1 MKLGFYVETEV
12 LAFQEI
18 GSVMVYKNVVM
29 DLMKKIVLKLHL
41 AYQQQQNQHQ
51 QRQQSQRQ
59 QSQRQLQ
66 KQQHFS

>member
-41 AYQQQQNQHQ
+41 AYQQQNQHQ
-51 QRQQSQRQ
+51 LQQ
-59 QSQRQLQ
+59 
-66 KQQHFS
+66 